1 MPIFD
6 DGDRSIYYED
16 RGSGEAVL
24 LLAPGGMRSSVAIWS
39 NSPFN
44 PVDEL
49 PEGFRVI
56 AMDQRNAGQSRASI
70 DADDS
75 WHTYAA
81 DQLALMDH
89 LGIERFHVLGM
100 CIGGPFCLG
109 LIEAAPLRILS
120 AVLLQPIGLD
130 SNRDVFHELFNS
142 WAAELAADGRNIDED
157 VLGSFRSNLF
167 DGEAYLFNV
176 GDEFVSACATPL
188 MVLQGDDPYH
198 PRATS
203 ERIRDTAPNVTY
215 IENWKEGA
223 DIGAALLEVR
233 SFLAAHSQ

>member
-49 PEGFRVI
+49 PESFRVI
-56 AMDQRNAGQSRASI
+56 AMDQRNAGQSRAPI
-70 DADDS
+70 AADDG
-75 WHTYAA
+75 WATYAA

-109 LIEAAPLRILS
+109 LIEAAPQRVLS

-130 SNRDVFHELFNS
+130 NNRDVFHGLFDS
-142 WAAELAADGRNIDED
+142 WASELAADGRSIDQE
-157 VLGSFRSNLF
+157 VLSSFRSNLF
-167 DGEAYLFNV
+167 DSDAYLFNLD
-176 GDEFVSACATPL
+176 DEFVSACATPL

-198 PRATS
+198 PRSTS
-203 ERIRDTAPNVTY
+203 ERIRDSAPNVSY
-215 IENWKEGA
+215 IESWKEGA
-223 DIGAALLEVR
+223 DVDAALTEVR
-233 SFLAAHSQ
+233 EFLHAHSQ